1 MSILLA
7 FTTPE
12 FHEHVV
18 AACAGTRLL
27 DEPGNTPISI
37 APPRMVIEL
46 FDDHDLDRSP
56 SELARELTSS
66 DPDVIAIGP
75 KVSIEDSLLLIRE
88 LDRQFPEISVVLVE
102 KPTADIWRAALHA
115 GARDVLDPAD
125 TTEAISAGLRRAAAR
140 TAERRG
146 ALRNSRQVVH
156 QPDPKGRIVTII
168 SPKGGSGKTVVA
180 TNLAVCLAK
189 TLPGEVVLVDLDLQ
203 FGDVASSLGLKPL
216 YSMYTA
222 TQASGSEASLLK
234 AFLTP
239 HDSQLLVLCAPEEP
253 TEADDVKE
261 GDAIRIV
268 EELSKLFRWVIV
280 DTSAGLDDMTLAAAE
295 ASSDLLFVS
304 STDVP
309 SVRGIRKEAVIM
321 DQLGVRANR
330 HFVLNRS
337 DAKVGLSPAD
347 IALTLGMPITAQ
359 VPSSRSVPTSVNIG
373 VPIVEHES
381 RNPAARGLAA
391 LATTLLEQQSNGAAP
406 LARGFRRHLLG
417 RGRTPTAGATPA
429 RQAGSEQLPCR

>member
-7 FTTPE
+7 FTTPD

-18 AACAGTRLL
+18 AACTGTRVF
-27 DEPGNTPISI
+27 DEPGTAPTSI
-37 APPRMVIEL
+37 APPRIVVEL
-46 FDDHDLDRSP
+46 FDGHDLDRSP
-56 SELARELTSS
+56 SELARELSS
-66 DPDVIAIGP
+66 SEPDVIVIGP
-75 KVSIEDSLLLIRE
+75 NVLIDDSLMLIRE

-115 GARDVLDPAD
+115 GARDVLDPTD
-125 TTEAISAGLRRAAAR
+125 TAEAISAGIRRAASR

-146 ALRNSRQVVH
+146 ALRHNRQPLQ

-189 TLPGEVVLVDLDLQ
+189 ALPGDVVLVDLDLQ
-203 FGDVASSLGLKPL
+203 FGDVASSLGLKPT

-239 HDSQLLVLCAPEEP
+239 HDSQLLVLCAPDEP

-268 EELSKLFRWVIV
+268 HELSKLFRWVIV

-347 IALTLGMPITAQ
+347 IALTLGMSITAQ
-359 VPSSRSVPTSVNIG
+359 IPSSRSVPTSVNVG
-373 VPIVEHES
+373 VPIVEHDS
-381 RNPAARGLAA
+381 RNPAARGLAG
-391 LATTLLEQQSNGAAP
+391 LATTLLELQANGAP
-406 LARGFRRHLLG
+406 SSTKGFRKY
-417 RGRTPTAGATPA
+417 
-429 RQAGSEQLPCR
+429 LPCR

>member
-1 MSILLA
+1 MNILLA
-7 FTTPE
+7 FTTPD

-18 AACAGTRLL
+18 AACAGTRLF
-27 DEPGNTPISI
+27 DDPGTAPTSI
-37 APPRMVIEL
+37 APPRIVVEL
-46 FDDHDLDRSP
+46 FDEHDLDRSP
-56 SELARELTSS
+56 SELARELSS
-66 DPDVIAIGP
+66 SEPDVIVIGP
-75 KVSIEDSLLLIRE
+75 NVLIDDSLLLIRE

-115 GARDVLDPAD
+115 GARDVLDPTD
-125 TTEAISAGLRRAAAR
+125 TAEAISAGIRRAASR
-140 TAERRG
+140 TVERRG
-146 ALRNSRQVVH
+146 SLRHNRQPLQ

-189 TLPGEVVLVDLDLQ
+189 ALPGDVVLVDLDLQ
-203 FGDVASSLGLKPL
+203 FGDVASSLGLKPT

-268 EELSKLFRWVIV
+268 HELSKLFRWVIV

-347 IALTLGMPITAQ
+347 IALTLGMSITAQ
-359 VPSSRSVPTSVNIG
+359 IPSSRSVPTSVNVG
-373 VPIVEHES
+373 VPIVEHDS
-381 RNPAARGLAA
+381 RNPAARGLAG
-391 LATTLLEQQSNGAAP
+391 LATTLLELQADGAP
-406 LARGFRRHLLG
+406 SSTKGFRKY
-417 RGRTPTAGATPA
+417 
-429 RQAGSEQLPCR
+429 LPCR

>member
-1 MSILLA
+1 VNTVNVLLA
-7 FTTPE
+7 FTTPK
-12 FHEHVV
+12 FHQHVV
-18 AACAGTRLL
+18 SACSGTRVL
-27 DEPGNTPISI
+27 DDPGDLPATSI
-37 APPRMVIEL
+37 AMPRMTIEV
-46 FDDHDLDRSP
+46 FDQQDLDRSP
-56 SELARELTSS
+56 SELARELSVLA
-66 DPDVIAIGP
+66 PDVISVGP
-75 KVSIEDSLLLIRE
+75 NVSIEDSLALIRE
-88 LDRQFPEISVVLVE
+88 LDRQYPEISVVLIE
-102 KPTADIWRAALHA
+102 APTAHLWRAALHA
-115 GARDVLDPAD
+115 GARDVIDPED
-125 TTEAISAGLRRAAAR
+125 SPEAISSGLRRAAAR
-140 TAERRG
+140 TVERRG
-146 ALRNSRQVVH
+146 ALRSSYKAPQP
-156 QPDPKGRIVTII
+156 PDPKGRIVTII

-180 TNLAVCLAK
+180 TNLAVSLAK
-189 TLPGEVVLVDLDLQ
+189 ALPGEVVLVDLDLQ
-203 FGDVASSLGLKPL
+203 FGDVASSLGLKPV

-268 EELSKLFRWVIV
+268 HELSKLFRWVIV

-309 SVRGIRKEAVIM
+309 SVRGIRKEALIM
-321 DQLGVRANR
+321 DQLGVRAKR

-347 IALTLGMPITAQ
+347 IALTLGMSIAAQ
-359 VPSSRSVPTSVNIG
+359 VPSSRSVPTSVNVG

-391 LATTLLEQQSNGAAP
+391 LATTLLEQSADASSP
-406 LARGFRRHLLG
+406 SAKGFRKYLR
-417 RGRTPTAGATPA
+417 
-429 RQAGSEQLPCR
+429 

>member
-1 MSILLA
+1 MSVLLA

-12 FHEHVV
+12 FHDRAV
-18 AACAGTRLL
+18 AACAGTRVL
-27 DEPGNTPISI
+27 DSPDL
-37 APPRMVIEL
+37 APTSLALPRMTIRL
-46 FDDHDLDRSP
+46 FDDHGLDRSP
-56 SELARELTSS
+56 TELARELSVS
-66 DPDVIAIGP
+66 EPDVIAIGP
-75 KVSIEDSLLLIRE
+75 NVSIDDSLIVIRE
-88 LDRQFPEISVVLVE
+88 LDRLFPEISVVLVE
-102 KPTADIWRAALHA
+102 TPTADVWRAALHA
-115 GARDVLDPAD
+115 GARDVLDPFD
-125 TTEAISAGLRRAAAR
+125 TAETIRAGLRRAAER
-140 TAERRG
+140 TVERRG
-146 ALRNSRQVVH
+146 SIQNSRQTLV
-156 QPDPKGRIVTII
+156 QPDPKGRVVTII

-180 TNLAVCLAK
+180 TNVAVCLARA
-189 TLPGEVVLVDLDLQ
+189 LPGEVVLVDLDLQ
-203 FGDVASSLGLKPL
+203 FGDVASSLGLKPV

-268 EELSKLFRWVIV
+268 HELSKLFRWVII
-280 DTSAGLDDMTLAAAE
+280 DTSAGLDDLTLAAAE

-309 SVRGIRKEAVIM
+309 SVRGIRKEALIM
-321 DQLGVRANR
+321 DQLGVRGNR

-347 IALTLGMPITAQ
+347 IALTLGMSITAQ
-359 VPSSRSVPTSVNIG
+359 IPSSRSVPTSVNVG
-373 VPIVEHES
+373 VPIVDHES

-391 LATTLLEQQSNGAAP
+391 LAATLLQQHSDGSTSP
-406 LARGFRRHLLG
+406 TKGFRKY
-417 RGRTPTAGATPA
+417 
-429 RQAGSEQLPCR
+429 LPCR

>member
-1 MSILLA
+1 MSVLLA

-12 FHEHVV
+12 FHEYVV
-18 AACAGTRLL
+18 ASCAGTRVL
-27 DEPGNTPISI
+27 DDSDLDLTSL
-37 APPRMVIEL
+37 ALPRMTIKV
-46 FDDHDLDRSP
+46 FDDHNLDRSP
-56 SELARELTSS
+56 SELARELSAVE
-66 DPDVIAIGP
+66 PDVIAIGP
-75 KVSIEDSLLLIRE
+75 NVSIDDSLTLIRE

-102 KPTADIWRAALHA
+102 VPTADLWRAALHA
-115 GARDVLDPAD
+115 GARDVIDPGDAA
-125 TTEAISAGLRRAAAR
+125 EAISAGLRRAAAR
-140 TAERRG
+140 TLERRG
-146 ALRNSRQVVH
+146 SLKNSRLAVQ
-156 QPDPKGRIVTII
+156 QPDPRGRVVTIV
-168 SPKGGSGKTVVA
+168 SPKGGSGKTVIA
-180 TNLAVCLAK
+180 TNLAVSLARA
-189 TLPGEVVLVDLDLQ
+189 LPGEVVLVDLDLQ
-203 FGDVASSLGLKPL
+203 FGDVASSLGLKPV

-309 SVRGIRKEAVIM
+309 SVRGIRKEALIM

-347 IALTLGMPITAQ
+347 IALTLGMSITAQ
-359 VPSSRSVPTSVNIG
+359 IPSSRSVPTSVNVG
-373 VPIVEHES
+373 VPIVDHES
-381 RNPAARGLAA
+381 RNPAARGLSA
-391 LATTLLEQQSNGAAP
+391 LATTLLEQQNNDAAP
-406 LARGFRRHLLG
+406 SAKGFRKY
-417 RGRTPTAGATPA
+417 
-429 RQAGSEQLPCR
+429 LPCR

>member
-7 FTTPE
+7 FTTPD

-18 AACAGTRLL
+18 AACAGTRVF
-27 DEPGNTPISI
+27 DDPGTAPTSI
-37 APPRMVIEL
+37 APPRIVVEL
-46 FDDHDLDRSP
+46 FDGHDLDRSP
-56 SELARELTSS
+56 SELARELSS
-66 DPDVIAIGP
+66 SEPDVIVIGP
-75 KVSIEDSLLLIRE
+75 NVLIDDSLMLIRE

-115 GARDVLDPAD
+115 GARDVLDPTD
-125 TTEAISAGLRRAAAR
+125 TAEAISAGIRRAASR
-140 TAERRG
+140 TEERRG
-146 ALRNSRQVVH
+146 SLRHNRQPLQ

-189 TLPGEVVLVDLDLQ
+189 ALPGDVVLVDLDLQ
-203 FGDVASSLGLKPL
+203 FGDVASSLGLKPT

-239 HDSQLLVLCAPEEP
+239 HDSQLLVLCAPDEP

-268 EELSKLFRWVIV
+268 HELSKLFRWVIV

-347 IALTLGMPITAQ
+347 IALTLGMSITAQ
-359 VPSSRSVPTSVNIG
+359 IPSSRSVPTSVNVG
-373 VPIVEHES
+373 VPIVEHDS
-381 RNPAARGLAA
+381 RNPAARGLAG
-391 LATTLLEQQSNGAAP
+391 LATTLLELQANGAP
-406 LARGFRRHLLG
+406 SSTKGFRKY
-417 RGRTPTAGATPA
+417 
-429 RQAGSEQLPCR
+429 LPCR